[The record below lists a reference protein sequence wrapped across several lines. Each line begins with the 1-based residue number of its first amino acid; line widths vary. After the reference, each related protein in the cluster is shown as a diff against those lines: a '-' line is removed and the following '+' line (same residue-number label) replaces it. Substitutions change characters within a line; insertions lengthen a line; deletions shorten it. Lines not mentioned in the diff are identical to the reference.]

1 MLQEQ
6 KTVTNDDKT
15 MTATATLTKTK
26 HVSKSEKI
34 SKIIKADIAS
44 GKYVHQLPG
53 VTALAKELGVNP
65 LTVNKAFELLENE
78 GLVERISRKGTF
90 IKSKKR
96 IGLVIYQSNVSGKY
110 HKRFEIPRFLTG
122 VWEGMHEA
130 VSEHSYTMLTHSLF
144 EDNVEEIKNVVDE
157 VDGLI
162 IFSSINEQRN
172 FDIFNQIPWIKVM
185 GTTDEPKDAN
195 HITYNNDEIG
205 VIAADYLLK
214 KNCERFYYFGG
225 LNKLFTRRYEKFCDT
240 LAANNKKGDII
251 ELDYAKLTLDV
262 LVPKAKEMFKEI
274 FSGDHPRTG
283 LFLSS
288 SSYLSIT
295 YQLLYF
301 MGLTPMK
308 DVEIITCENIPQLL
322 YGLLPQPAVI
332 DLRMQEIGRRGVEM
346 LVDLQKNSKNA
357 NSGVYEKMIFSP
369 KLIEPKQQ

>member
-1 MLQEQ
+1 
-6 KTVTNDDKT
+6 

-34 SKIIKADIAS
+34 SKMIKADIAS

-53 VTALAKELGVNP
+53 VTVLAKELGVNP
-65 LTVNKAFELLENE
+65 LTVNKAFEQLENE
-78 GLVERISRKGTF
+78 GFVERVSRKGTF

-96 IGLVIYQSNVSGKY
+96 IGLINYQSQVSPRDGNY
-110 HKRFEIPRFLTG
+110 HKRFELPRFLTG

-144 EDNVEEIKNVVDE
+144 EDNIDEIENIIEE

-162 IFSSINEQRN
+162 IFCSAGTQNN
-172 FDIFNQIPWIKVM
+172 FDVFNKVPWIKVM
-185 GTTDEPKDAN
+185 GTIDEPKDAN

-205 VIAADYLLK
+205 VIAADYLINK
-214 KNCERFYYFGG
+214 SCERFYYFGG
-225 LNKLFTRRYEKFCDT
+225 LNNLFSPRYENFYNT
-240 LAANNKKGDII
+240 LAKNNKKGDII
-251 ELDYAKLTLDV
+251 ELDYAKLKLDV
-262 LVPKAKEMFKEI
+262 LVPKAKEIFNKI
-274 FSGDHPRTG
+274 FSGDYPRTG

-301 MGLTPMK
+301 MGITPMQ

-332 DLRMQEIGRRGVEM
+332 DLRMQEIGKRGVEM
-346 LVDLQKNSKNA
+346 LVELQRNHKNTSP
-357 NSGVYEKMIFSP
+357 GVYEKMIFSP